1 MTGDRSTVLA
11 LERLRA
17 ALDRVQDAVVLTDGE
32 GRIVLWN
39 PAAARLYGSSAAE
52 AVGRPLV
59 ALLAPDRAAEE
70 RALWQSV
77 VAHGEPLGPLELER
91 VGGDGQ
97 RLRIELSA
105 APISGGALL
114 IARDVTPRPPAERL
128 WQENPNLAAL
138 LAVTQTIISAT
149 DVAPALAVLL
159 DRIASVAPFTDALIF
174 AMADG
179 ELAALAQRGA
189 QDERLAALAA
199 AVAEQDPGA
208 PLVVA
213 DGLPAP
219 AHARTPQ
226 DASAPALRSWLYY
239 PIRKRGGLA
248 GGMLLA
254 HTEPGRYT
262 HEHTA
267 QLSILMH
274 AIDLAIEHQRLLEHM
289 RAVVTQHERRRIAR
303 ELHDAVTQTLFTI
316 SVVAE
321 VLPRL
326 WERNR
331 ETALRSLEEL
341 RSLARGALA
350 EMRTLLLEMRP
361 ESLERAHLRDL
372 LSQLAEAA
380 SVRLPTPVTALLDE
394 HCNPPP
400 PVKIA
405 LYRIAQ
411 EALNNVVKYAE
422 STETTV
428 CLRCTADGLTL
439 TIRDN
444 GIGFDVGQVSSEHL
458 GLRIMRERAAEIGAR
473 LMIRSAPQ
481 RGAEVTVVW
490 TAETPAGESCEP

>member
-1 MTGDRSTVLA
+1 MTGDQSVFLA

-114 IARDVTPRPPAERL
+114 IARDVTPRSQAERL

-189 QDERLAALAA
+189 QDERLAAMAA

-213 DGLPAP
+213 DGLP
-219 AHARTPQ
+219 
-226 DASAPALRSWLYY
+226 APALRSWLYY

-380 SVRLPTPVTALLDE
+380 SVRLPTPVTVLLDE
-394 HCNPPP
+394 HRDPPP

-422 STETTV
+422 ATETTV

-444 GIGFDVGQVSSEHL
+444 GIGFDVRQVSSEHL

-473 LMIRSAPQ
+473 LLIRSAPQ

-490 TAETPAGESCEP
+490 TAETPAGESCKP